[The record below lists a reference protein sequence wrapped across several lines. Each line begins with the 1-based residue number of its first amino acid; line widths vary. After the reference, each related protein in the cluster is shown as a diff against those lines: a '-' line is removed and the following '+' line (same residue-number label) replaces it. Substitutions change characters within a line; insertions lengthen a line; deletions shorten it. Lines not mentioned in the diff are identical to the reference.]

1 MGEIKKF
8 NEIKKK
14 KEKEYNNYITERILL
29 KGEYNSG
36 KISLQEYAAAMKVL
50 DDDPRGNRSS

>member
-1 MGEIKKF
+1 MGEIINF

-14 KEKEYNNYITERILL
+14 KEKEYDEYLTERILL

-36 KISLQEYAAAMKVL
+36 KIGLQEYAAAMKVL
-50 DDDPRGNRSS
+50 DDDPRGKRSS

>member
-1 MGEIKKF
+1 MGEIINF

-14 KEKEYNNYITERILL
+14 KEKEYSEYITERILL

-36 KISLQEYAAAMKVL
+36 KISLQEYAAEMKRL
-50 DDDPRGNRSS
+50 DEDPRRAKPS